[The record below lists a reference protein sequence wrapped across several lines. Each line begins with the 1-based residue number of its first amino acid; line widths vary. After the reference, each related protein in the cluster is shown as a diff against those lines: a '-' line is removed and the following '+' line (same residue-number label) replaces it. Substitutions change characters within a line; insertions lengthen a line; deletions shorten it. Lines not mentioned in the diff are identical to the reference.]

1 MRIEQIETVRTES
14 ERRRRSQS
22 NKERGR
28 GVGVGVGEA
37 RRRSR
42 LISWSSVAIR
52 GGTGGRH
59 HQEQVRKTRK
69 GRREENKGS
78 MENRSQGEYEREVPT
93 FKVR

>member
-28 GVGVGVGEA
+28 GVGEA

-42 LISWSSVAIR
+42 LISWRSVAIR